1 MARGNKKVVNQI
13 HDLYR
18 KANGSNRKK
27 WENVAQQAYEFFL
40 GEQLTEEEQ
49 DALRSAGMPNFT
61 INRITPVIEM
71 MKFFAT
77 ANTPRWQAVGA
88 EGSDSDVAAVHADI
102 ADYCWYNSNGDSIY
116 AQVIQDALVKG
127 VGYMQVDVDPN
138 QDRGLGEVI
147 FKKVEPFDIYPDPT
161 SRDFLF
167 RDATYIMVRK
177 DLPKEQV
184 KKLFPDKVRQIKNA
198 NSDSAGENN
207 YSDRDILESDIVF
220 PADTAGESW
229 DSKGEE
235 DTIIDYYECY
245 SKEKVAFMNLFI
257 NLPPGPSE
265 MESIERQVEVDLKDF
280 EAEMMVQVE
289 EKALQLSES
298 VQKGEIIQ
306 ERAELEIERA
316 RREAQESVEKQRI
329 ILINKLKEA
338 ESRIENRV
346 ITKAEYD
353 IMIKD
358 KTVAGT
364 IVDAIDFYEDRIRYT
379 IVVGDKLL
387 YNEILPIKDYPIIPF
402 VYQYTGTPY
411 PMSAVNPLVGKQQ
424 ELNKAHQIL
433 IHNANLASNLR
444 WMYEEGSVPE
454 EEWEKYSS
462 APGALLKYR
471 QGFAPPTPVQPLP
484 LNNAFYGITQNAKAD
499 MEYVAG
505 VYSSM
510 QGDSGSGPETYRGL
524 LQMDEYGTRRIK
536 SWMQNVIEPGLEHL
550 GMVFKDWAQD
560 TYLAHKVFRIVQ
572 PNNINEEKIVEINV
586 PIFDDLGNSVKKWN
600 DYATARFDVRIIGGS
615 TLPLN
620 RWALLEEYFKWY
632 QSGLIDDIAML
643 QETDV
648 RNKEAI
654 IKRKS
659 VYMQLRNQVEQLD
672 QIVKDRNGTIETLER
687 QLVQSGIKEK
697 VKDAD
702 MSIQKDVM
710 QTEAAQSAY
719 REKLKN
725 ESNMKMK
732 ELGLAATIRKDN
744 IESAKE

>member
-600 DYATARFDVRIIGGS
+600 DYATAKFDVRIIGGS